1 MAAAGI
7 FHTSYLCPHS
17 VKRLQTDR
25 PTGCLFSVCLGGD
38 TLSLLHFN
46 DSLSSLLLPQPLCL
60 FAFSEPQPLSPSAF
74 LGQPRPGPVPSA
86 SLPQQGGPVQ
96 DPVLP
101 AGSLTQ
107 TRCGF
112 FLPFLLFPLSCPGL
126 QGVRERRGPPPT
138 SCSSPLP
145 PCPVPLP
152 SPRSE
157 GRQCVTEHV
166 PSASSG

>member
-1 MAAAGI
+1 MADSGI
-7 FHTSYLCPHS
+7 FHTSFLCPHS
-17 VKRLQTDR
+17 VKHLQMDLLVV
-25 PTGCLFSVCLGGD
+25 CFLFVLGVTHSLFFTLTTPSLHYYCPSHSVY
-38 TLSLLHFN
+38 
-46 DSLSSLLLPQPLCL
+46 LLLQNPSHFPLC
-60 FAFSEPQPLSPSAF
+60 F
-74 LGQPRPGPVPSA
+74 PGAAEACA
-86 SLPQQGGPVQ
+86 STLCFPPTARGPVQ

-145 PCPVPLP
+145 PCPVLLP

-157 GRQCVTEHV
+157 GQQCMAERVS
-166 PSASSG
+166 SASSG